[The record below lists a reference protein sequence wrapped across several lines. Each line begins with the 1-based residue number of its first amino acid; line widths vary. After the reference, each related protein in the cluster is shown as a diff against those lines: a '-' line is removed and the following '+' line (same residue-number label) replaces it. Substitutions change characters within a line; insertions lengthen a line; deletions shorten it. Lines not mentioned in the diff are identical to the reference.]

1 MTKTAKIK
9 GHKIKVEDVDFKI
22 PETLQQKFKLKS
34 YIEVSTT
41 RSENKEETIELE
53 ENDLIALQFSD
64 NTEWIGHPE
73 DVQDIYD
80 KKTLSQR
87 SLSNEDYV
95 FNIQITSEN
104 NRGFISRA
112 LVKVFSV
119 FTPEKT
125 TKLKEQTLLQLAKA
139 YDKKIQPKI
148 GLFQLDKN
156 FKKIKFNPN
165 NANSK
170 SHLLFIHGTL
180 SNTYDAFQKLNSNNA
195 TWQNIVELY
204 GSRIWALEHQ
214 TLSVSP
220 LQNALD
226 FLNACPQG
234 SIIDIISHSRGGLVA
249 DILAKCDYRNQV
261 NGFHETEIAILKT
274 EEDEQNRTLMI
285 AINNVAKTKKLQVNK
300 VVRVAAPASGTT
312 ILSRRIDHY
321 FNLILNAVSMAFGIT
336 NPFYHSVK
344 AFLLDIISQKE
355 NPEVLPGLNSMMPE
369 SSFQKMMNISATTVE
384 SELYNIAGDSDISG
398 LNLHSLKVILANLFY
413 QGANDLV
420 VDTNRMEH
428 GVTRTSGMYKF
439 LAKGGNTSHFN
450 YFTANNSSNAVLD
463 ALKANEENPSSL
475 FTKSL
480 YTEGNRGIL
489 LDKFSMDGVSYSVDK
504 ITKDVVIIIPGI
516 MGSSLA
522 QNNEHQWVNI
532 RKIFDGGIVDN
543 LTINKPNVTASGVI
557 KNFYSDFAE
566 HLLNEYDVIT
576 FEFDW
581 RKSLKQ
587 AAIGLKKQIES
598 VLQNKNIKTHIVAHS
613 MGGLVVRQLMMDFPD
628 VWTNFKQNTF
638 NKFVM
643 LGTPWLGSYLIME
656 VLTGHSRRV
665 KQLAA
670 IDIKNDRADL
680 LKIFWKYPSV
690 FELLPIEES
699 ENRPFWDPK
708 FWKDINVISNLK
720 HMPDPNDF
728 KKELNHFKT
737 YRDQVITFTN
747 NLLPEDFNNIYYVCG
762 LAKETVFDYKF
773 KDRFLSKNKKLIY
786 EATSY
791 GDGSVTWETGIP
803 KQLLN
808 TQKIFYTHTSHGDLA
823 NEAYIFKGVTEILS
837 TGSTNL
843 LSNERTGTRSGEII
857 TEVYETPEPIYNEA
871 AVINGIFDIKKE
883 IEPEVES
890 FNVRVVHADL
900 KVAFYPVMV
909 GHFFMDLI
917 LSSEKALD
925 KYLDDRLS
933 QRMNIGYYPG
943 KIGESEVFF
952 NLKTQPKGAIV
963 CGLGNADTVTPF
975 LLSKSVKQA
984 VLKYAMFMRDNYTLP
999 EAKKYAT
1006 GISFVLM
1013 AIGYGKLP
1021 VEDSVKG
1028 ILLGVAKANKQIK
1041 ETGEGLKQIKDIEF
1055 INYYESVS
1063 SEAYLSLYRLQESDN
1078 RVAFNLQPNIV
1089 RRAGAKKRN
1098 KFRNNDYNWWY
1109 NLHIG
1114 SLIDA
1119 KKPSKINGFKYFS
1132 SNKLAR
1138 VDEEKIG
1145 IKLSKILYLLE
1156 EMSATYVWNERLS
1169 KTLFEMLIPNDFKN
1183 IFRDQN
1189 NVILKLDKYAA
1200 QIPWEL
1206 LFDSSTTDKPAS
1218 VNTGF
1223 IRQLITQDG
1232 SQNTPVSLN
1241 NQDVFVVGDPIYN
1254 ERGLFPLPAA
1264 KEEAIWVINK
1274 FKKEAFRVNPL
1285 INSNAKHIMMEL
1297 FSKPYKIMHFA
1308 GHGVYNPEDDNVGIA
1323 IGNGLCID
1331 PAVINQIGY
1340 VPEFI
1345 FINCCFSGVLDA
1357 EDDIYSKNR
1366 FKLAANIGTQLIE
1379 MGVKAIIITGWPVD
1393 DAAARTFA
1401 ETFYKKMFEGY
1412 NFGDAVQKARMACHN
1427 NHSGTNTW
1435 GAYQCYG
1442 NQYYKFRNSSKSKK
1456 INQKYIIASQVYTD
1470 LDNLLIAVRDKNV
1483 TNDAA
1488 IDKLNTI
1495 LDKSQESN
1503 LIDATVL
1510 EKEALIYDELGHSDL
1525 AYEKYKELFVFD
1537 NGNFSIKALEQYCL
1551 VQSVILKKN
1560 INNYLQLKENDKV
1573 ENLISEYISEI
1584 KLLTLAGRNT
1594 TRLNIVANAYKQT
1607 APFFKR
1613 PNELNH
1619 LFEAYKLYQHAL
1631 NISKDKYD
1639 GKYLDAFSNMIFI
1652 AHCLESLKGSITF
1665 KDALKNS
1672 ALLPEDSDFDSLKTE
1687 FTMLD
1692 LLGKNKAFSAVAD
1705 LDKFLEEYYQRL
1717 DDFDKADVDISVLFG
1732 MTEISYARLILSKN
1746 NKDQLDGIILKW
1758 YKEIFNLLYSP
1769 RYINVEIEQI
1779 KFLLHY
1785 TKNKTVIAKLKFIL
1799 EELKKKLK

>member
-1 MTKTAKIK
+1 MTKTAKVK
-9 GHKIKVEDVDFKI
+9 GHKIEVDNIDFKI
-22 PETLQQKFKLKS
+22 PETLQQNFKLKS

-41 RSENKEETIELE
+41 RSENKEQTVELE

-80 KKTLSQR
+80 KKTQSQR
-87 SLSNEDYV
+87 ALAEEDYI
-95 FNIQITSEN
+95 FNIHITSEN
-104 NRGFISRA
+104 NRGFINRA
-112 LVKVFSV
+112 IVKVFSV
-119 FTPEKT
+119 FTPDKVN
-125 TKLKEQTLLQLAKA
+125 KLKEKTLLALAEA

-156 FKKIKFNPN
+156 FNKIKFNQ
-165 NANSK
+165 K
-170 SHLLFIHGTL
+170 EVDTKTHLLFIHGTL
-180 SNTYDAFQKLNSNNA
+180 STTFDAFQKLNSNNGA
-195 TWQNIVELY
+195 WQNLVELY
-204 GSRIWALEHQ
+204 GDRIWALEHH

-226 FLNACPQG
+226 FLNDCPKNCT
-234 SIIDIISHSRGGLVA
+234 IDIISHSRGGLVA

-261 NGFHETEIAILKT
+261 TGFHDSEIAILKT
-274 EEDEQNRTLMI
+274 PEEKTNRELM
-285 AINNVAKTKKLQVNK
+285 AEINRLAKTKKLKVNK

-312 ILSRRIDHY
+312 ILSRRTDHY
-321 FNLILNAVSMAFGIT
+321 FNLILNAASMAFGIT
-336 NPFYHSVK
+336 NPFYHSLK
-344 AFLLDIISQKE
+344 AFLLDIISHKD

-369 SSFQKMMNISATTVE
+369 SLFQKMMNISATTVE
-384 SELYNIAGDSDISG
+384 SELYTIAGDSDISG

-420 VDTNRMEH
+420 VDTNRMMH
-428 GVTRTSGMYKF
+428 GVTRTNGMYKF

-450 YFTANNSSNAVLD
+450 YFSANNSSNAVID
-463 ALKANEENPSSL
+463 ALKASSDNPSSL

-480 YTEGNRGIL
+480 YTQGNRGVL
-489 LDKFSMDGVSYSVDK
+489 LNTFSMDGVSYKVKD
-504 ITKDVVIIIPGI
+504 ITKDVVIVIPGI
-516 MGSSLA
+516 MGSSLS
-522 QNNEHQWVNI
+522 QNNEHQWVNMK
-532 RKIFDGGIVDN
+532 KIFDGGIVDN
-543 LTINKPNVTASGVI
+543 LKINKPKVKANGVI
-557 KNFYSDFAE
+557 KDFYNDFAE
-566 HLLNEYDVIT
+566 HLQNEYDVIT

-581 RKSLKQ
+581 RKSLTE
-587 AAIGLKKQIES
+587 AAKNLKKELEE
-598 VLQNKNIKTHIVAHS
+598 VLKTKNIKTHIVAHS
-613 MGGLVVRQLMMDFPD
+613 MGGLVVRQLIMDFPE
-628 VWTNFKQNTF
+628 VWGNFKLNTF

-680 LKIFWKYPSV
+680 LKIFWKYPGV

-708 FWKDINVISNLK
+708 FWKNLNDITDLK
-720 HMPDPNDF
+720 HMPNPDDF
-728 KKELNHFKT
+728 KEELAHFKA
-737 YRDQVITFTN
+737 YREKIIAFTN
-747 NLLPEDFNNIYYVCG
+747 NLQPKDLNNVYYVCG

-773 KDRFLSKNKKLIY
+773 KNRFLSKNKKLVY
-786 EATSY
+786 EATSH

-808 TQKIFYTHTSHGDLA
+808 SQKIFYSHTSHGDLA
-823 NEAYIFKGVTEILS
+823 NETYIFKGVSEILN

-843 LSNERTGTRSGEII
+843 LSNDRSGMRSGEII

-871 AVINGIFDIKKE
+871 AVLSGIFDIKKE
-883 IEPEVES
+883 VEPEVDS

-999 EAKKYAT
+999 EAKEYAT

-1098 KFRNNDYNWWY
+1098 QFRNNDYNWWY

-1114 SLIDA
+1114 SIIDTT
-1119 KKPSKINGFKYFS
+1119 KSSKINGFKYFS

-1156 EMSATYVWNERLS
+1156 EMSTTYVWDERLS

-1206 LFDSSTTDKPAS
+1206 LFDSTTTDKPAS

-1232 SQNTPVSLN
+1232 SPNTPVSLN
-1241 NQDVFVVGDPIYN
+1241 NHDVFVVGDPIYN
-1254 ERGLFPLPAA
+1254 TPGLLPLPAA
-1264 KEEAIWVINK
+1264 KEEAIWVIYK
-1274 FKKEAFRVNPL
+1274 FKKEAYRVNPL

-1308 GHGVYNPEDDNVGIA
+1308 GHGVYNPEDENVGIA

-1357 EDDIYSKNR
+1357 EDDSYSKNR

-1427 NHSGTNTW
+1427 NHSGSNTW

-1456 INQKYIIASQVYTD
+1456 NNQKYIIASQAYTD

-1488 IDKLNTI
+1488 IDKLNDI
-1495 LDKSQESN
+1495 LDKTQESN

-1551 VQSVILKKN
+1551 VQSVILKNKIVDLN
-1560 INNYLQLKENDKV
+1560 LKKGDSKISAYIN
-1573 ENLISEYISEI
+1573 EYISEI

-1607 APFFKR
+1607 APYFDKTE
-1613 PNELNH
+1613 ELQH
-1619 LFEAYKLYQHAL
+1619 LFEAYKLYEQAL

-1639 GKYLDAFSNMIFI
+1639 GKYLDAFSNMVFI
-1652 AHCLESLKGSITF
+1652 AYCLEHRKGTNTF
-1665 KDALKNS
+1665 KDALINS
-1672 ALLPEDSDFDSLKTE
+1672 QLFPENSDFETLKTE
-1687 FTMLD
+1687 FTLMD
-1692 LLGKNKAFSAVAD
+1692 LLSQNRAFSKIAS

-1732 MTEISYARLILSKN
+1732 MTEISYARLMLSNN
-1746 NKDQLDGIILKW
+1746 NKAQLDQIILKW

-1769 RYINVEIEQI
+1769 RYIKVEIEQI
-1779 KFLLHY
+1779 NFLLNY
-1785 TKNKTVIAKLKFIL
+1785 TKSEQVKASLEFIL
-1799 EELKKKLK
+1799 EELNKKIK